1 MVMFLI
7 MVYVW
12 LSYYVMDDV
21 IDDVIDDVPLLSV
34 VVNVL
39 KIVFS

>member
-12 LSYYVMDDV
+12 LSCYVIDDI